1 MDLYHTAIFM
11 FIGSFIINYFI
22 TTSLFLDNIHHFRN
36 SLNRFYL
43 ALYKSLW
50 MLIISTG
57 IFLFFNNE
65 PHPFFLFAIVIA
77 ILIVFFL
84 TRYQVGVNDKQ
95 YVNTLIQVHSDTL
108 LTTRAIIRKTRNP
121 KIKALAEDI
130 YKRNEEILAEL
141 IKKSH

>member
-1 MDLYHTAIFM
+1 M
-11 FIGSFIINYFI
+11 FVGSFIINYFI
-22 TTSLFLDNIHHFRN
+22 TTNLFLDDIHHFRN

-43 ALYKSLW
+43 ALYKSFW

-57 IFLFFNNE
+57 IFLFFNND
-65 PHPFFLFAIVIA
+65 PHPFFLFTIAIA

-108 LTTRAIIRKTRNP
+108 LTTRAIIRKTHNP

-130 YKRNEEILAEL
+130 YKRNEEILGEL
-141 IKKSH
+141 IKQGH